1 LYKNQAFSWIV
12 TGKRQINFINPMAD
26 KNALYKRRIIKEL
39 YFAND
44 LSCADLSTRINT
56 SLPLTT
62 KMLNELMGENCII
75 ETGYAPSTGG
85 RKPLVYSLRPDT
97 FYIVAVAMDQLFT
110 RIVIVNM
117 QRRHVTEVRKFEC
130 PLDKDLGALDQ
141 LVEQI
146 NDHIRLS
153 GIGKE
158 DITGIGISMP
168 GFVDAKKGINYSFL
182 NAGDKSLVQ
191 HVTEKTGVHTFV
203 ENDSSLIALAE
214 FRFGAAR
221 NKKTVMVINLG
232 WGIGLGMILNG
243 ELFRGHNGF
252 AGEFSHLPLFSNN
265 KLCSCGKSGCLETE
279 ASMLEVIREAEE
291 GVRNGRLSMLN
302 KSLPAENFDLA
313 SRAILAAAE
322 KGDKFA
328 VELLSRAGY
337 NIGRGAA
344 ILIHLLNPETII
356 LSGRGASAGKIWQAP
371 IQQALNEH
379 CIPRLADNTGIEIS
393 ALGHHAE
400 LTGAAALVM
409 ENYIRLEK
417 NKTIKKGMPVPS

>member
-1 LYKNQAFSWIV
+1 
-12 TGKRQINFINPMAD
+12 MAD
-26 KNALYKRRIIKEL
+26 KKTLYRRRIIKEF
-39 YFAND
+39 YFTNN
-44 LSCADLSTRINT
+44 LSCSDVSTRVKM

-62 KMLNELMGENCII
+62 KVLNELVEEKYIV
-75 ETGYAPSTGG
+75 ETGFAPSTGG
-85 RKPLVYSLRPDT
+85 RRPLMYSLRPDAL
-97 FYIVAVAMDQLFT
+97 YIVAVAMDQLFT

-117 QRRHVTEVRKFEC
+117 QRRQVTEVEKFEC
-130 PLDKDLGALDQ
+130 HLDKNPGVRDRLIERID
-141 LVEQI
+141 EHI
-146 NDHIRLS
+146 NLS

-158 DITGIGISMP
+158 EIAGIGISMP
-168 GFVDAKKGINYSFL
+168 GFVDTKKGINYSFL
-182 NAGDKSLVQ
+182 ETGDISLAQ
-191 HVTEKTGVHTFV
+191 YISDRTGIQTFI
-203 ENDSSLIALAE
+203 ENDSSVIALAE

-221 NKKTVMVINLG
+221 NKKTAMVINLG

-279 ASMLEVIREAEE
+279 ASLLELIVEAEA
-291 GVRNGRLSMLN
+291 GIRNGRLSMLST
-302 KSLPAENFDLA
+302 SLPAENSDQA
-313 SRAILAAAE
+313 ARAILSAAE

-337 NIGRGAA
+337 HIGRGVA

-379 CIPRLADNTGIEIS
+379 CIPRLAENTGIELS
-393 ALGHHAE
+393 TLGYHAE
-400 LTGAAALVM
+400 LIGAAALVM
-409 ENYIRLEK
+409 ENHVR
-417 NKTIKKGMPVPS
+417 PVTEPKRPSLKASLV